1 MSFTSCVRFCC
12 IFLFLFTFISI
23 VDLQCCVNFCCHSRY
38 ICTFF
43 FIIFSIMV
51 YPRRYICVYIY
62 IYICMYIYTHIHVCI
77 HIYIYFNSLI
87 WQHRVLVETREI
99 FSMWHTESLVAA
111 FKLFVSACGSRDPTQ
126 APCIQRM
133 ES

>member
-1 MSFTSCVRFCC
+1 MY
-12 IFLFLFTFISI
+12 ILFYRLFHYGLS
-23 VDLQCCVNFCCHSRY
+23 QE
-38 ICTFF
+38 
-43 FIIFSIMV
+43 
-51 YPRRYICVYIY
+51 IY
-62 IYICMYIYTHIHVCI
+62 IYICVCVYIY
-77 HIYIYFNSLI
+77 IYIYFNSLI
-87 WQHRVLVETREI
+87 WQHGVLFETHEI